1 MIISEQHDK
10 DKSKPGETRKDPD
23 KPGRKEPGHARSA
36 NPQQSVLAGEDD
48 EKEATSKA
56 TPR

>member
-1 MIISEQHDK
+1 MIISEQHNK
-10 DKSKPGETRKDPD
+10 DKAKPGETRKSPD
-23 KPGRKEPGHARSA
+23 RLGPKSPGHARSG